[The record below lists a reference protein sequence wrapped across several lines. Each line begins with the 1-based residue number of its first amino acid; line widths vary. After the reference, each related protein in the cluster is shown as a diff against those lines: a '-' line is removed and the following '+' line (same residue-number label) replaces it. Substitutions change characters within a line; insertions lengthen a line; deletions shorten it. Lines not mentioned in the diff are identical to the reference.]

1 MASKHDNL
9 FFICT
14 VLSGIENEI
23 KNMSIRENINKVIA
37 IQTARIM
44 KESNVSYDEALDKVN
59 KSLRILSFYIQN
71 ENDLKVIET
80 LVKRY
85 L

>member
-1 MASKHDNL
+1 MANKHDNL
-9 FFICT
+9 FFICS

-37 IQTARIM
+37 RQTARIM

-59 KSLRILSFYIQN
+59 KSLRTLSFYIQN

>member
-1 MASKHDNL
+1 
-9 FFICT
+9 
-14 VLSGIENEI
+14 
-23 KNMSIRENINKVIA
+23 MSIRENINKVIA
-37 IQTARIM
+37 RQTARIM

-59 KSLRILSFYIQN
+59 KSLRTLSFYIQN

>member
-1 MASKHDNL
+1 
-9 FFICT
+9 
-14 VLSGIENEI
+14 
-23 KNMSIRENINKVIA
+23 MSIRENINKVIA
-37 IQTARIM
+37 RQTARIM
-44 KESNVSYDEALDKVN
+44 KESKVSYDEALDKVN
-59 KSLRILSFYIQN
+59 KSLRTLSFYIQN

>member
-1 MASKHDNL
+1 
-9 FFICT
+9 
-14 VLSGIENEI
+14 
-23 KNMSIRENINKVIA
+23 MSIRENINKVIA
-37 IQTARIM
+37 KQTARIM

-59 KSLRILSFYIQN
+59 KSLRTLNFYIQD
-71 ENDLKVIET
+71 EKDLKVIET